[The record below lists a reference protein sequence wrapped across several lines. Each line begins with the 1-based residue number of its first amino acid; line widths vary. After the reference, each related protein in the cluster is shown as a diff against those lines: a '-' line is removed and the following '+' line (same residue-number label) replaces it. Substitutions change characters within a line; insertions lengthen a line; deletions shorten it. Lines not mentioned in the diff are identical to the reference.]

1 MNIWLIT
8 GGMSSER
15 EVALASGAAVA
26 EALLAGG
33 HRVHAY
39 DLSTGRCMPELSSPD
54 LAVVDP
60 MARDRSRPAMPAL
73 DGLARDSS
81 AHGWNWAEGLLATGR
96 RLREQTEIAFL
107 ALHGDEGEN
116 GAVQTLL
123 ESIDVPYTGSG
134 PAASAI
140 TMDKVLSKHLMV
152 GLGVPTPPWLLLPSP
167 AGGAG
172 APQADYSP
180 LSVLDGSPVG
190 GLPVVVKPIA
200 EGSSVGVTV
209 VTRPEEWDPALRE
222 AAHPGGRSPGR
233 GRSSGSWSQVIV
245 EKYIPGMELTVGVLD
260 GEVLP
265 VVEIVPKTGFYDYR
279 RKYTSGETIYKV
291 PASLSPETTRATQAN
306 ALSVYLA
313 ANCKGMARVDFRMAP
328 GEPAQ
333 CLEVNTIPGLTS
345 TSLVP
350 KAAQAIGIGF
360 LELLERVCRAALA
373 RRTA

>member
-1 MNIWLIT
+1 MNVWLIT

-33 HRVHAY
+33 HRVYAY

-54 LAVVDP
+54 LVAVDAASRGRSLP
-60 MARDRSRPAMPAL
+60 AAAAR
-73 DGLARDSS
+73 GGTARGAS
-81 AHGWNWAEGLLATGR
+81 GPEWNWAEGLIATGR
-96 RLREQTEIAFL
+96 SMREYVEVAFL

-123 ESIDVPYTGSG
+123 ESIDFPYTGSG

-140 TMDKVLSKHLMV
+140 AMDKVLSKHLMV

-167 AGGAG
+167 AGGPG
-172 APQADYSP
+172 APETDYPPVSI
-180 LSVLDGSPVG
+180 LDGSPVG

-209 VTRPEEWDPALRE
+209 VTRPEEWVRALRE
-222 AAHPGGRSPGR
+222 AAFPGGLTPKS
-233 GRSSGSWSQVIV
+233 GRSAVAWSQVIV
-245 EKYIPGMELTVGVLD
+245 EKYVPGMELTVGVLD

-265 VVEIVPKTGFYDYR
+265 VVEILPKTGFYDYR
-279 RKYTSGETIYKV
+279 RKYTTGETIYKV
-291 PASLSPETTRATQAN
+291 PAPISPVETRTTQAS
-306 ALSVYLA
+306 ALSIYFA
-313 ANCKGMARVDFRMAP
+313 TNCRGMARVDFRMAP

-350 KAAQAIGIGF
+350 KAAQAIGIEF

-373 RRTA
+373 RRAR